1 MKLLQD
7 RIFGEE
13 LEIYVADI
21 WQTNEMPETTNESHK
36 TLSRDGIV
44 FNSSPCILTSI
55 YSLTGRRF
63 HYLFIN
69 HASFNALKLS
79 TR

>member
-13 LEIYVADI
+13 LEIYLADI
-21 WQTNEMPETTNESHK
+21 LTNEMPETTNESHK

-44 FNSSPCILTSI
+44 SNSSPCILTSI
-55 YSLTGRRF
+55 HSLTGRRF